1 MPTKMVR
8 KQKKVMVVLIA
19 SKDIPPNTEV
29 FFYYGVKKDDSGVE
43 NFIGKILIFLIFM
56 LKTLIVS
63 TR

>member
-1 MPTKMVR
+1 
-8 KQKKVMVVLIA
+8 MVVLIA

-29 FFYYGVKKDDSGVE
+29 FFYYDVKKDDSGVE